1 MSLRRLFRDCSGAA
15 AAELAL
21 VLPGIAF
28 IALNVVDLGTYVY
41 EKMQVGLAAQEAVGA
56 ARVLCDTAA
65 ELPATPNCG
74 GTLASTMLGAAQTTS
89 LGNAVTITAT
99 TEVYNCA
106 DATGTFVQVAN
117 YDETPPDD
125 CSGAVSGSTSAPG
138 DYISATVSYD
148 YTPLFPGASVASA
161 LSTPITRTAWL
172 RLK

>member
-1 MSLRRLFRDCSGAA
+1 MSG
-15 AAELAL
+15 
-21 VLPGIAF
+21 
-28 IALNVVDLGTYVY
+28 LGD
-41 EKMQVGLAAQEAVGA
+41 KIKGKAQEAVGA

-65 ELPATPNCG
+65 ELPAKSNCG
-74 GTLASTMLGAAQTTS
+74 GTLTSTMLGAAQSTS
-89 LGNAVTITAT
+89 LASAVTITAT

-117 YDETPPDD
+117 YDVTPPAT
-125 CSGAVSGSTSAPG
+125 CSAAVTGSTAAPG
-138 DYISATVSYD
+138 DYISATASYD